1 MQSSIEKKL
10 QQGIAAHR
18 EGNLQEAESAYR
30 AILQSQP
37 QHPDANH
44 NLGLIAMLANHI
56 EAALP
61 LFKTALDV
69 NPYVEQFWI
78 SYVDALM
85 KNGQRRDAKR
95 VLKKAKKKNF
105 DANRIKALITQ
116 ANGLAES
123 RVPSRGKLSCLLD
136 LYHNGRYD
144 DAEKLAK
151 KLTEVFPNNQP
162 GWKVLGA
169 VFSKTGRLD
178 EAADANRTAVTLS
191 PRDAEAHFNLGFVL
205 QGQTKFT
212 EAAASYKKAIVLRPE
227 YAEAYSNLGNMLKEM
242 GRLDEAIINYS
253 KAVALKPDFAEAHIN
268 LGLTLQELGRLEE
281 AESSYRK
288 AVVVAPDY
296 AEAQYHLG
304 VFLKELSK
312 LGEAETRLRQAIALK
327 PNHVK
332 AHDHFGALLQ
342 SLNKFEE
349 AEVHYKT
356 YISLIPFGSFEVPLT
371 KSLASKFF
379 AQGEF
384 QKALDLFDSYKTP
397 DSRGDALR
405 CLHALGNI
413 GEVYSR
419 IEESAELDDGNLRVA
434 AFASFIAA
442 CQQEDTAH
450 RFCKKPLEF
459 IYTSNILAKM
469 DDTSLS
475 ITDLIEDLR
484 KISTVWEPPNQSAKG
499 GFQTVGNLFRYPNRS
514 IKRLEKIV
522 LNEIDAYYRKFKTAQ
537 CSFIEKWPTEKK
549 LKGWHIILKEQGY
562 HNFHI
567 HQDGWLSGVVYLKV
581 VPSLNKD
588 EGAITF
594 NLAPSNEKYPDLPK
608 IIYNPKAGD
617 IVLFPSSLNH
627 GTIPFSTE
635 TERIV
640 VSFDL
645 MPANSI

>member
-10 QQGIAAHR
+10 KQGIAAHN

-44 NLGLIAMLANHI
+44 NLGLIAILANQI

-69 NPYVEQFWI
+69 SPNVEQFWI
-78 SYVDALM
+78 SYIDALT
-85 KNGQRRDAKR
+85 KNGQRKDAKQA
-95 VLKKAKKKNF
+95 LKKAKKRNF
-105 DANRIKALITQ
+105 DAKKIQALITK
-116 ANGLAES
+116 ASGIAES
-123 RVPSRGKLSCLLD
+123 RVPSREKLGCLLD

-144 DAEKLAK
+144 DAEKLGKEMA
-151 KLTEVFPNNQP
+151 TDFPNHQFS
-162 GWKVLGA
+162 WKVLGA
-169 VFSKTGRLD
+169 VFSKTGRMD
-178 EAADANRTAVTLS
+178 EAVDANRTAVTLS
-191 PRDAEAHFNLGFVL
+191 PRDAEAQFNLGFVL
-205 QGQTKFT
+205 QELKKFT
-212 EAAASYKKAIVLRPE
+212 EAKAAYKKAIVLRPE
-227 YAEAYSNLGNMLKEM
+227 YAEAYSNLGNMLKEVSA
-242 GRLDEAIINYS
+242 LDEAIINYS
-253 KAVALKPDFAEAHIN
+253 KAVELKPDFSEAHIN
-268 LGLTLQELGRLEE
+268 LGLALQELGRLEE
-281 AESSYRK
+281 AESSYRQ
-288 AVVVAPDY
+288 AVDVAPNY
-296 AEAQYHLG
+296 AEAHYNLG

-327 PNHVK
+327 PNHAK

-342 SLNKFEE
+342 SLGKFEE

-356 YISLIPFGSFEVPLT
+356 YISLIPLGSFEKPLT
-371 KSLASKFF
+371 KSLASQFF
-379 AQGEF
+379 AQGKF
-384 QKALDLFDSYKTP
+384 QKALDLFDSYNTP
-397 DSRGDALR
+397 DSRGDALK

-413 GEVYSR
+413 REIYTR
-419 IEESAELDDGNLRVA
+419 IEDSAELDDGNLRVA

-442 CQQEDTAH
+442 CQQKDTAH

-459 IYTSNILAKM
+459 IYTSNILSKM

-475 ITDLIEDLR
+475 IIDLIEDLK
-484 KISTVWEPPNQSAKG
+484 KINTVWEPPNQSANG

-514 IKRLEKIV
+514 IRRLEKIV
-522 LNEIDAYYRKFKTAQ
+522 LNEIEAYYAKFKTAQ
-537 CSFIEKWPTEKK
+537 CSFIEKWPTVKK

-581 VPSLNKD
+581 VPSLDKD

-594 NLAPSNEKYPDLPK
+594 NLAHSSEQYPDLPK